1 MEQGIGTEPAARR
14 TRRRGLWRAARRTSG
29 VPSARPEADRSDDWF
44 DTWLTDAAEGTGS
57 RRALA
62 EAETAGWTVL
72 HDLHRPGS
80 TDATIEH
87 VAVGRGGVVVVET
100 LRWGGEVTVHDGT
113 LRHQGYGRTADV
125 AAVADAAGAVTA
137 LLAPAHRRAVLAVLS
152 LSGRDLDPAAVRG
165 GATAVGE
172 PQLAA
177 HLAALPEVFTEGD
190 VTLVADY
197 LAAEL
202 GGATS
207 PEQLTVD
214 DVFRPAAVWRGGAQA
229 GLAPAAGPQG
239 DGGRGDGGT
248 ADPAPPS
255 AEDAAP
261 AGAAAVPRYAQ
272 PANRDVAGLHAV
284 QREDAPAAGPAAP
297 RGAVGDGLLRVG
309 LLVLG
314 LLTAGNVLLAWLD
327 AAR

>member
-1 MEQGIGTEPAARR
+1 MEQGTGTEHARR
-14 TRRRGLWRAARRTSG
+14 ARRRGLWRTARRVSG

-44 DTWLTDAAEGTGS
+44 DTWLTDAAEAVGS

-62 EAETAGWTVL
+62 DAEAAGWVVL

-80 TDATIEH
+80 TDATVEH
-87 VAVGRGGVVVVET
+87 VAVGPGGVVVVET
-100 LRWGGEVTVHDGT
+100 LRWAGEVSAHDGT
-113 LRHQGYGRTADV
+113 LRHRGYGRTADV

-137 LLAPAHRRAVLAVLS
+137 LLAPAHRRAVLAVVS
-152 LSGRDLDPAAVRG
+152 LGGRDLEPAAVRG

-177 HLAALPEVFTEGD
+177 HLAALPGVFSPED
-190 VTLVADY
+190 VTLVAEY

-202 GGATS
+202 GGAAS

-214 DVFRPAAVWRGGAQA
+214 DVFRPAAVWR
-229 GLAPAAGPQG
+229 P
-239 DGGRGDGGT
+239 D
-248 ADPAPPS
+248 
-255 AEDAAP
+255 AP
-261 AGAAAVPRYAQ
+261 AGAERAVDAAADPAAPGAGAARTAAPRYAQ
-272 PANRDVAGLHAV
+272 PANREVAGLHAG
-284 QREDAPAAGPAAP
+284 QAEDAPDRSAP
-297 RGAVGDGLLRVG
+297 LARRGAVGDGMLRLG

-327 AAR
+327 VAR

>member
-14 TRRRGLWRAARRTSG
+14 TRRRGLWRTARRPSG

-44 DTWLTDAAEGTGS
+44 DAWLVDAAEPPGS

-62 EAETAGWTVL
+62 QAEAAGWVVL

-80 TDATIEH
+80 TDATVEH
-87 VAVGRGGVVVVET
+87 VAVGPGGVVVVET
-100 LRWGGEVTVHDGT
+100 LRWTGEVTVHDGT
-113 LRHQGYGRTADV
+113 LRHRGYGRTADV
-125 AAVADAAGAVTA
+125 VAIADAAGAVTA
-137 LLAPAHRRAVLAVLS
+137 LLAPAHRRAVTAVVS
-152 LSGRDLDPAAVRG
+152 LGGRDLDPAAVRG

-177 HLAALPEVFTEGD
+177 HLAALPGVFSADD
-190 VTLVADY
+190 VALVAEY

-202 GGATS
+202 GGAAS

-214 DVFRPAAVWRGGAQA
+214 DVFRPAAVWRTDAPVEGARA
-229 GLAPAAGPQG
+229 LDAAV
-239 DGGRGDGGT
+239 
-248 ADPAPPS
+248 DPAPP
-255 AEDAAP
+255 ET
-261 AGAAAVPRYAQ
+261 GAAQQAATGGAPRYAQ
-272 PANRDVAGLHAV
+272 PANREVAGLHAG
-284 QREDAPAAGPAAP
+284 QAEDAPDRSAP
-297 RGAVGDGLLRVG
+297 PGRRGAPGDGVLRLG

-327 AAR
+327 VAR

>member
-1 MEQGIGTEPAARR
+1 VEQGIGTEPAARR
-14 TRRRGLWRAARRTSG
+14 TRRRGLWRTARRASG

-44 DTWLTDAAEGTGS
+44 DAWLTDAADTVGS

-62 EAETAGWTVL
+62 DAEAAGWVVL

-80 TDATIEH
+80 TDATVEH
-87 VAVGRGGVVVVET
+87 VAVGPGGVVVVET
-100 LRWGGEVTVHDGT
+100 LRWTGEVTAGDGT
-113 LRHQGYGRTADV
+113 LRHRGYGRTADV

-137 LLAPAHRRAVLAVLS
+137 LLAPAHRRAVLAVVS
-152 LSGRDLDPAAVRG
+152 LGGRDLEPVAVRG

-177 HLAALPEVFTEGD
+177 HLAALPGVFSPED
-190 VTLVADY
+190 VTLVAEY

-202 GGATS
+202 GGAAS

-214 DVFRPAAVWRGGAQA
+214 DVFRPAAVWR
-229 GLAPAAGPQG
+229 P
-239 DGGRGDGGT
+239 D
-248 ADPAPPS
+248 
-255 AEDAAP
+255 AP
-261 AGAAAVPRYAQ
+261 AGAAGAGSAGTVDAADPAAPGAGAARQARTAGGSPRYAQ
-272 PANRDVAGLHAV
+272 PANREVAGLHAG
-284 QREDAPAAGPAAP
+284 QAEDAPDRPAPPAP
-297 RGAVGDGLLRVG
+297 RGARGDGMLRVG

-327 AAR
+327 VAR

>member
-14 TRRRGLWRAARRTSG
+14 TRRRGLWRTARRASG

-44 DTWLTDAAEGTGS
+44 DAWLTDAAEAVGS

-62 EAETAGWTVL
+62 EAESAGWVVL

-80 TDATIEH
+80 TDATVEH
-87 VAVGRGGVVVVET
+87 VAVGPGGVAVVES
-100 LRWGGEVTVHDGT
+100 LRWSGEVTVHDGT
-113 LRHQGYGRTADV
+113 LRHRGYGRTADV

-137 LLAPAHRRAVLAVLS
+137 LLAPAHRRAVLAVVS
-152 LSGRDLDPAAVRG
+152 LGGRDLDPAAVRG

-177 HLAALPEVFTEGD
+177 HLAALPAVFSADD
-190 VTLVADY
+190 VTLVAEY

-202 GGATS
+202 GGAAS

-214 DVFRPAAVWRGGAQA
+214 DVFRPAAVWRPDGPADA
-229 GLAPAAGPQG
+229 APAAG
-239 DGGRGDGGT
+239 T
-248 ADPAPPS
+248 H
-255 AEDAAP
+255 AAP
-261 AGAAAVPRYAQ
+261 AAPGAGVPEGAQPAGSTPRYAQ
-272 PANRDVAGLHAV
+272 PDNRDVAGLHAG
-284 QREDAPAAGPAAP
+284 QAEDAPDRSAPAARRGAAG
-297 RGAVGDGLLRVG
+297 DGMLRLG

>member
-1 MEQGIGTEPAARR
+1 MEQGIGTEPTARR
-14 TRRRGLWRAARRTSG
+14 TRRRGLWRTAARRASG

-44 DTWLTDAAEGTGS
+44 DAWLTDAADLAGA

-62 EAETAGWTVL
+62 EAEAAGWTVL
-72 HDLHRPGS
+72 RDLHRPGS
-80 TDATIEH
+80 TDATVEH
-87 VAVGRGGVVVVET
+87 VAVGPGGVVLVET
-100 LRWGGEVTVHDGT
+100 LRWTGEVTAHDGT
-113 LRHQGYGRTADV
+113 LRHRGYGRTADV

-137 LLAPAHRRAVLAVLS
+137 LLAPAHRRAVRAVVSLA
-152 LSGRDLDPAAVRG
+152 GRDLDPAAVRG

-177 HLAALPEVFTEGD
+177 HLAALETVFSAED
-190 VTLVADY
+190 VTLVAEY

-202 GGATS
+202 GGAAS

-214 DVFRPAAVWRGGAQA
+214 DVFRPPAVWQPDVPATA
-229 GLAPAAGPQG
+229 PSEPAAPQDGP
-239 DGGRGDGGT
+239 
-248 ADPAPPS
+248 
-255 AEDAAP
+255 DAGAGP
-261 AGAAAVPRYAQ
+261 AGRPRAGGPPRYTQ
-272 PANRDVAGLHAV
+272 PANRQVAGLHAG
-284 QREDAPAAGPAAP
+284 QHEDRPDRTAGAP

>member
-1 MEQGIGTEPAARR
+1 MEQGIGTEPTARR
-14 TRRRGLWRAARRTSG
+14 TRRRGLWRTAARRASG

-44 DTWLTDAAEGTGS
+44 DAWLTDAADLAGA

-62 EAETAGWTVL
+62 EAEAAGWTVL
-72 HDLHRPGS
+72 RDLHRPGS
-80 TDATIEH
+80 TDATVEH
-87 VAVGRGGVVVVET
+87 VAVGPGGVVLVET
-100 LRWGGEVTVHDGT
+100 LRWTGEVTAHDGT
-113 LRHQGYGRTADV
+113 LRHRGYGRTADV

-137 LLAPAHRRAVLAVLS
+137 LLAPAHRRAVRAVVSLA
-152 LSGRDLDPAAVRG
+152 GRDLDPAAVRG

-177 HLAALPEVFTEGD
+177 HLAALETVFSAED
-190 VTLVADY
+190 VTLVAEY

-202 GGATS
+202 GGAAS

-214 DVFRPAAVWRGGAQA
+214 DVFRPPAVWQPDVPATA
-229 GLAPAAGPQG
+229 PSEPAAPQDGP
-239 DGGRGDGGT
+239 
-248 ADPAPPS
+248 
-255 AEDAAP
+255 DAGAGP
-261 AGAAAVPRYAQ
+261 AGRPRAGGPPRYTQ
-272 PANRDVAGLHAV
+272 PANRQVAGLHAG
-284 QREDAPAAGPAAP
+284 QHEDGPDRTAGAP

>member
-1 MEQGIGTEPAARR
+1 MEQGIGTEPTARR
-14 TRRRGLWRAARRTSG
+14 TRRRGLWRTAARRTSG

-44 DTWLTDAAEGTGS
+44 DAWLTDAADLAGA

-62 EAETAGWTVL
+62 EAEAAGWTVL
-72 HDLHRPGS
+72 RDLHRPGS
-80 TDATIEH
+80 TDATVEH
-87 VAVGRGGVVVVET
+87 VAVGPGGVVLVET
-100 LRWGGEVTVHDGT
+100 LRWTGEVTAHDGT
-113 LRHQGYGRTADV
+113 LRHRGYGRTADV

-137 LLAPAHRRAVLAVLS
+137 LLAPAHRRAVRAVVSLA
-152 LSGRDLDPAAVRG
+152 GRDLDPAAVRG

-177 HLAALPEVFTEGD
+177 HLAALETVFSAED
-190 VTLVADY
+190 VTLVAEY

-202 GGATS
+202 GGAAS

-214 DVFRPAAVWRGGAQA
+214 DVFRPPAVWQPDVPATA
-229 GLAPAAGPQG
+229 PSEPAAPQDGP
-239 DGGRGDGGT
+239 
-248 ADPAPPS
+248 
-255 AEDAAP
+255 DAGAGP
-261 AGAAAVPRYAQ
+261 AGRPRAGGPPRYTQ
-272 PANRDVAGLHAV
+272 PANRQVAGLHAG
-284 QREDAPAAGPAAP
+284 QHEDRLDRTAGAP
-297 RGAVGDGLLRVG
+297 RGAFGDGLLRVG

>member
-1 MEQGIGTEPAARR
+1 MEQGIGTEPTARR
-14 TRRRGLWRAARRTSG
+14 TRRRGLWRTAARRASG

-44 DTWLTDAAEGTGS
+44 DAWLTDAADLAGA

-62 EAETAGWTVL
+62 EAEAAGWTVL
-72 HDLHRPGS
+72 RDLHRPGS
-80 TDATIEH
+80 TDATVEH
-87 VAVGRGGVVVVET
+87 VAVGPGGVVLVET
-100 LRWGGEVTVHDGT
+100 LRWTGEVTAHDGT
-113 LRHQGYGRTADV
+113 LRHRGYGRTADV

-137 LLAPAHRRAVLAVLS
+137 LLAPAHRRAVRAVVSLA
-152 LSGRDLDPAAVRG
+152 GRDLDPAAVRG

-177 HLAALPEVFTEGD
+177 HLAALETVFSAED
-190 VTLVADY
+190 VTLVAEY

-202 GGATS
+202 GGAAS

-214 DVFRPAAVWRGGAQA
+214 DVFRPPAVWQPDVRATA
-229 GLAPAAGPQG
+229 PSEPAAAQDGPEA
-239 DGGRGDGGT
+239 GT
-248 ADPAPPS
+248 G
-255 AEDAAP
+255 P
-261 AGAAAVPRYAQ
+261 AGRPRAGGPPRYTQ
-272 PANRDVAGLHAV
+272 PPNRQVAGLHAG
-284 QREDAPAAGPAAP
+284 QHEDGPDRTAGSP